1 MCVVAK
7 VFMVVLHRKLST
19 FFFYHVLFLKYLKF
33 LGKITIYQ
41 LSALL
46 KQADSSKRKLT
57 LTRLTSIPIPFTVLS
72 LSGNPWNEDLLAVC
86 GLRECHIITFT
97 VTG

>member
-1 MCVVAK
+1 MKILNMYYV
-7 VFMVVLHRKLST
+7 
-19 FFFYHVLFLKYLKF
+19 

-57 LTRLTSIPIPFTVLS
+57 LTRLNSIPIPFTVLS

-97 VTG
+97 VTGECFPLKSIYTNRHNYKC